1 MIQKDEMTIQE
12 ALEILK
18 PFKAC
23 MFDQYGCPISDAAI
37 ALDVVIDVI
46 EKQVPMKPYR
56 NIVHYP
62 YRSDMEVV
70 QCPRC
75 KRRLRT
81 NRMTKNGDAY
91 CPDCGQAIDWDPEE
105 PRLQSD
111 TILTE
116 EVRDASDK

>member
-1 MIQKDEMTIQE
+1 MTIPE

-23 MFDQYGCPISDAAI
+23 MFDQWGCPISDAAI
-37 ALDVVIDVI
+37 ALDVAIDVL
-46 EKQVPMKPYR
+46 EKQIPQEPYR

-62 YRSDMEVV
+62 YRPDMEVV

-105 PRLQSD
+105 PRLQAD
-111 TILTE
+111 TLLTE
-116 EVRDASDK
+116 EAQNGGSD

>member
-1 MIQKDEMTIQE
+1 MIQKDKEDIEDRLWTDQLLWELQALHMEIKQDEKTE
-12 ALEILK
+12 AL
-18 PFKAC
+18 
-23 MFDQYGCPISDAAI
+23 QYRT
-37 ALDVVIDVI
+37 
-46 EKQVPMKPYR
+46 PMKPYR

-62 YRSDMEVV
+62 YRPDMEIV

-105 PRLQSD
+105 SRLQSD
-111 TILTE
+111 TLLTE

>member
-1 MIQKDEMTIQE
+1 MTQKDEIHQMKVATEVLLRLFSPFDVSSTVEEIKE
-12 ALEILK
+12 ANQI
-18 PFKAC
+18 AV
-23 MFDQYGCPISDAAI
+23 DA
-37 ALDVVIDVI
+37 I
-46 EKQVPMKPYR
+46 EHRIPMKPYR
-56 NIVHYP
+56 NLVHYP
-62 YRSDMEVV
+62 YRTDMEVV